1 MKEDKLIS
9 LETIRYICLSFIIIA
24 GLVAIIA
31 SCGGGPGG
39 GGGDGGGTG
48 NLLLGLIDS
57 ATDDYKAV
65 YVTIKEVSVHTR
77 ASGENGEEGNEKEGD
92 KTNSWK
98 VIAEPNQTYNLLE
111 LVNGVIEQ
119 LGVGELDAGHYTQM
133 RLLLGE
139 DSDGKENI
147 LKDIHPFPNYVI
159 TKNNTYQELKVPSGY
174 QTGIKL
180 VHGFDVESGVTV
192 ELILDFDAAKS
203 IVKAGNSGQILL
215 KPTIKVID
223 TIESQEVFGQVL
235 YDDSGV
241 SEVYVSAQ
249 QFDPTAADDK
259 DRVIVRAGT
268 LTDEEGFY
276 SLWLMPGT
284 YNLVAYRDYRDNGP
298 NYLPACHLIEVKDD
312 SGPVEQD
319 INLEISD
326 TSGTISGGVVI
337 TSGVTDQSVE
347 ISFRQ
352 SGYCANSA
360 DEIEIATVSVV
371 SGVTYSQTLPEG
383 TYWVVGSTEYNDG
396 THETQTYE
404 INTGSTLDL
413 VFP

>member
-1 MKEDKLIS
+1 M
-9 LETIRYICLSFIIIA
+9 
-24 GLVAIIA
+24 
-31 SCGGGPGG
+31 
-39 GGGDGGGTG
+39 
-48 NLLLGLIDS
+48 
-57 ATDDYKAV
+57 
-65 YVTIKEVSVHTR
+65 
-77 ASGENGEEGNEKEGD
+77 
-92 KTNSWK
+92 
-98 VIAEPNQTYNLLE
+98 
-111 LVNGVIEQ
+111 
-119 LGVGELDAGHYTQM
+119 
-133 RLLLGE
+133 
-139 DSDGKENI
+139 
-147 LKDIHPFPNYVI
+147 
-159 TKNNTYQELKVPSGY
+159 
-174 QTGIKL
+174 
-180 VHGFDVESGVTV
+180 TV

-326 TSGTISGGVVI
+326 TSGTISGGVDI

-383 TYWVVGSTEYNDG
+383 TYWVVGSTEYNDE
-396 THETQTYE
+396 TQETQTYE
-404 INTGSTLDL
+404 INTDSTLDL